1 LSGRVCVT
9 QRDMRG
15 WASRRLESRGV
26 ANDFAPVALERVE
39 EFVLGEL
46 LVLGDDLG
54 KISEGRGGFGL
65 DVALGGGGEKSAESG
80 SKVAIGEDLS
90 LEEMGDIA
98 TDFESFEVLAVL
110 LAVVVAEAEV
120 VRELGEGAAASIG
133 EGEVAQVRTIR
144 IGGHRNLQRVRWK
157 RKSPRE
163 EARA

>member
-1 LSGRVCVT
+1 MSGRVWVA

-15 WASRRLESRGV
+15 WASGRLKSRSV
-26 ANDFAPVALERVE
+26 ANDFAPVVPGRLQ
-39 EFVLGEL
+39 EFAFGEL
-46 LVLGDDLG
+46 LVLCDDLG

-80 SKVAIGEDLS
+80 SNIAIGEDLS
-90 LEEMGDIA
+90 LEEMGDAA
-98 TDFESFEVLAVL
+98 TDFESLEVFAVL

-120 VRELGEGAAASIG
+120 VRELGEGAAASVG

-144 IGGHRNLQRVRWK
+144 VGGHRNLQRVRWK